1 MNNTTNN
8 ENEGPAFE
16 TPNATSGMKAMLG
29 DPKKAIIKL
38 ALPMMLGMSIQTLYN
53 LVDTFWVS
61 GLGSDALAAV
71 GFVFPF
77 FFIIIALSNG
87 LGVGAGS
94 AISRRLGSR
103 DKIGADNVAVHTMIL
118 MVLMSAVFT
127 ITLFTFAEPIFAM
140 IGAGKTTAMATS
152 YGRIIFGGSIL
163 LFFTNVANAIL
174 RSEGD
179 TKRAMNA
186 MIFGSILNIVL
197 DPIFIYQFK
206 MGVAGA
212 AWATVISMGVTAV
225 LMSSWLFFKKDTY
238 LSFDFKDF
246 SFERGILRDISK
258 VGIPATVQ
266 QASMALMMLVMN
278 VIIIAASNTDGVA
291 VYTVGWRVATIAIA
305 PLIGISTAVV
315 TMTGFSYGEGSYDKV
330 SFAHIYSMKIGLLV
344 ETVIA
349 FFTFILAPQIAYA
362 FTLSESASHITDDL
376 IIFLRIICIF
386 YPTVSLGML
395 SSSLFQ
401 GVGKGLYALVATI
414 VRAVIFVPVF
424 ALFFA
429 FNLNMGLIGVW
440 WGMVV
445 GNILGSLF
453 IFVWARVYVGKLLE
467 TEIQA
472 ESQHK
477 LSDHEELR
485 A

>member
-1 MNNTTNN
+1 MSNSKVNKDLSPEADPQAT
-8 ENEGPAFE
+8 
-16 TPNATSGMKAMLG
+16 TSGMKALLG

-38 ALPMMLGMSIQTLYN
+38 SLPMMLGMSIQTLYN

-61 GLGSDALAAV
+61 GLGADALAAV

-77 FFIIIALSNG
+77 FFVIIALSNG

-103 DKIGADNVAVHTMIL
+103 DKKGADNVAVQTMIL
-118 MVLMSAVFT
+118 MVLMSALFT
-127 ITLFTFAEPIFAM
+127 VTLFTFAEQIF
-140 IGAGKTTAMATS
+140 IFVGAGRTTAMATS

-186 MIFGSILNIVL
+186 MVFGSVLNMVL
-197 DPIFIYQFK
+197 DPIFIYQLD
-206 MGVAGA
+206 MGVSGA
-212 AWATVISMGVTAV
+212 AWATIISMGVTAV
-225 LMSSWLFFKKDTY
+225 LMAYWLFFKKDTY
-238 LSFDFKDF
+238 LSFDFRDLG
-246 SFERGILRDISK
+246 FEKGILVDISR
-258 VGIPATVQ
+258 VGVPASVQ

-291 VYTVGWRVATIAIA
+291 VYTVGWRVATIALA

-315 TMTGFSYGEGSYDKV
+315 TMTGFAYGEASYEKV
-330 SFAHIYSMKIGLLV
+330 SFSHLYPIKIGLVV
-344 ETVIA
+344 ETAIA
-349 FFTFILAPQIAYA
+349 LMTFIFAPQIASA
-362 FTLSESASHITDDL
+362 FTLSESAAHITDDL
-376 IIFLRIICIF
+376 IVFLRIICVF

-401 GVGKGLYALVATI
+401 GVGKGFNALAATI
-414 VRAVIFVPVF
+414 LRALIFVPLF
-424 ALFFA
+424 AVLFA
-429 FNLNMGLIGVW
+429 FGLDLGLVGVW

-445 GNILGSLF
+445 GNIMGSIF
-453 IFVWARVYVGKLLE
+453 IFVWARLYVVRSLKTEVLLD
-467 TEIQA
+467 IPRG
-472 ESQHK
+472 
-477 LSDHEELR
+477 LPDPDEL
-485 A
+485 

>member
-8 ENEGPAFE
+8 EIKEPAFE
-16 TPNATSGMKAMLG
+16 PSNATSGMKAMLG

-71 GFVFPF
+71 GFVFPL

-103 DKIGADNVAVHTMIL
+103 DKKGADNVAVHTMIL

-140 IGAGKTTAMATS
+140 MGAGKTTAMATS

-163 LFFTNVANAIL
+163 LFFTNVANSIL

-186 MIFGSILNIVL
+186 MIFGSVLNIVL
-197 DPIFIYQFK
+197 DPIFIYQFN

-212 AWATVISMGVTAV
+212 AWATIISMGVTAV
-225 LMSSWLFFKKDTY
+225 LMSRWLFFKKDTY
-238 LSFDFKDF
+238 LSFDFNDF
-246 SFERGILRDISK
+246 SFERKILRDISK
-258 VGIPATVQ
+258 VGIPATIQ

-278 VIIIAASNTDGVA
+278 IIIIAVSNTDGVA

-315 TMTGFSYGEGSYDKV
+315 TMAGFSYGEGSYDKV
-330 SFAHIYSMKIGLLV
+330 SFTHIYSMKIGLLV

-376 IIFLRIICIF
+376 IVFLRIICIF

-401 GVGKGLYALVATI
+401 GVGKGFYALVATI
-414 VRAVIFVPVF
+414 LRAIIFVPAF

-429 FNLNMGLIGVW
+429 FNLGMGLTGIW

-445 GNILGSLF
+445 GNIMGSLF
-453 IFVWARVYVGKLLE
+453 IFVWARVYVRKLLK
-467 TEIQA
+467 TKMQA
-472 ESQHK
+472 DSQH
-477 LSDHEELR
+477 
-485 A
+485 

>member
-8 ENEGPAFE
+8 EIKEPAFE
-16 TPNATSGMKAMLG
+16 PSNATSGMKAMLG

-71 GFVFPF
+71 GFVFPL

-103 DKIGADNVAVHTMIL
+103 DKKGADNVAVHTMIL

-140 IGAGKTTAMATS
+140 MGAGKTTAMATS

-163 LFFTNVANAIL
+163 LFFTNVANSIL

-186 MIFGSILNIVL
+186 MIFGSVLNIVL
-197 DPIFIYQFK
+197 DPIFIYQFN

-212 AWATVISMGVTAV
+212 AWATIISMGVTAV
-225 LMSSWLFFKKDTY
+225 LMSRWLFFKKDTY
-238 LSFDFKDF
+238 LSFDFNDF
-246 SFERGILRDISK
+246 SFERKILRDISK
-258 VGIPATVQ
+258 VGIPATIQ

-278 VIIIAASNTDGVA
+278 VIIIAVSNTDGVA
-291 VYTVGWRVATIAIA
+291 VYTVGWRVATIATA

-315 TMTGFSYGEGSYDKV
+315 TMTGFSYGEGSYDNV
-330 SFAHIYSMKIGLLV
+330 SFSHMYAVKIGLLV

-349 FFTFILAPQIAYA
+349 FLTFILAPQIASV
-362 FTLSESASHITDDL
+362 FTFSQGASHITDDL
-376 IIFLRIICIF
+376 IVFLRIICIF

-401 GVGKGLYALVATI
+401 GVGKGFYALVATI
-414 VRAVIFVPVF
+414 LRAVIFVPIF

-429 FNLNMGLIGVW
+429 FNLDMGLTGIW
-440 WGMVV
+440 WGMVI
-445 GNILGSLF
+445 GNIMGSLF
-453 IFVWARVYVGKLLE
+453 IFVWARVYVRKLLK
-467 TEIQA
+467 TKTQA
-472 ESQHK
+472 DS
-477 LSDHEELR
+477 
-485 A
+485 

>member
-1 MNNTTNN
+1 MNNATNDEKPDPSLGAPKTT
-8 ENEGPAFE
+8 A
-16 TPNATSGMKAMLG
+16 GMRALLG
-29 DPKKAIIKL
+29 DPKKAIVKL
-38 ALPMMLGMSIQTLYN
+38 ALPMMLGMSVQTLYN

-77 FFIIIALSNG
+77 FFVIIALSNG

-94 AISRRLGSR
+94 AIARRLGSK
-103 DKIGADNVAVHTMIL
+103 DKTGADNVAVHTMIL
-118 MVLMSAVFT
+118 MLLMSAVFT
-127 ITLFTFAEPIFAM
+127 LTLFTFAEPIFAI

-186 MIFGSILNIVL
+186 MIFGSVLNIVL

-212 AWATVISMGVTAV
+212 AWATVLSMGVTAV
-225 LMSSWLFFKKDTY
+225 LMSNWLFFRKDTY

-246 SFERGILRDISK
+246 RFEKGILRDISN
-258 VGIPATVQ
+258 VGIPASVQ

-278 VIIIAASNTDGVA
+278 VIVIAVSNTDGVA
-291 VYTVGWRVATIAIA
+291 VYTVGWRVATIALA
-305 PLIGISTAVV
+305 PLIGVSTAVV
-315 TMTGFSYGEGSYDKV
+315 TMTGFSYGESSYDKV
-330 SFAHIYSMKIGLLV
+330 SFTHIYAMKMGLLV

-349 FFTFILAPQIAYA
+349 VFTFVLAPQIAYA

-386 YPTVSLGML
+386 YPTVSLGMI

-401 GVGKGLYALVATI
+401 GVGKGLYALIATI
-414 VRAVIFVPVF
+414 LRAVIFVPIF
-424 ALFFA
+424 ALVFA
-429 FNLNMGLIGVW
+429 FNLKMGLIGVW

-453 IFVWARVYVGKLLE
+453 IFVWARVYVGKLLK
-467 TEIQA
+467 TSNLA
-472 ESQHK
+472 DVSHK
-477 LSDHEELR
+477 LSDNEKLNV
-485 A
+485 